1 MAIGQQKLN
10 VILEFELKSNIMSRQ
25 RLHYTPNQIT
35 KALYTTGSQ
44 WQTESGTEYIGSYH
58 TYTTGEIYSETEW
71 NPKKSI
77 KLIPLV
83 IESETVTTYKQ
94 LKTITPG
101 KRTPQSYTPIVTQN
115 DRVAGFITRYFI
127 KKANETTIIEI
138 NLEQYNAYLA
148 KEFDK
153 NLYQTISI
161 KWIITGSLETQY
173 KNGVKI
179 PSVAQQ
185 NLTAIQV
192 AQQTMPG
199 IISILTNPIQYYS
212 DVDIIVPADINGL
225 NS

>member
-1 MAIGQQKLN
+1 MF
-10 VILEFELKSNIMSRQ
+10 LELELQVNIMARL

-35 KALYTTGSQ
+35 KGLYTTGSV
-44 WQTESGTEYIGSYH
+44 WQTEMGLEYIGAYH
-58 TYTTGEIYSETEW
+58 TYVTGEVYSESEW
-71 NPKKSI
+71 NSTKSV
-77 KLIPLV
+77 KLIPIV
-83 IESETVTTYKQ
+83 YEEKTVTAYKQ

-127 KKANETTIIEI
+127 KKTNELKIIEI
-138 NLEQYNAYLA
+138 NLEQFNAYLSN
-148 KEFDK
+148 EFDK

-161 KWIITGSLETQY
+161 KWIITGSLEPQY

-212 DVDIIVPADINGL
+212 DVDIIVPRDINGL
-225 NS
+225 DS

>member
-1 MAIGQQKLN
+1 MHGKLPLN
-10 VILEFELKSNIMSRQ
+10 VFLELELQVNIMARL

-35 KALYTTGSQ
+35 KGLYTTGSV
-44 WQTESGTEYIGSYH
+44 WQTESGLEYIGAYH
-58 TYTTGEIYSETEW
+58 TYVTGEVYSESEW
-71 NPKKSI
+71 NSTKSV
-77 KLIPLV
+77 KLIPIV
-83 IESETVTTYKQ
+83 YEEKTVTSYKQ

-101 KRTPQSYTPIVTQN
+101 KRTPQSYTPIITQN

-127 KKANETTIIEI
+127 KKTNELKIIEI
-138 NLEQYNAYLA
+138 NLEQFNAYLSN
-148 KEFDK
+148 EFDK

-212 DVDIIVPADINGL
+212 DVDIIVPRDINGL

>member
-1 MAIGQQKLN
+1 MARL
-10 VILEFELKSNIMSRQ
+10 

-35 KALYTTGSQ
+35 KGLYTTGSV
-44 WQTESGTEYIGSYH
+44 WQTELGLEYIGAYH
-58 TYTTGEIYSETEW
+58 TYVTGEVYSESEW
-71 NPKKSI
+71 NSTKSV
-77 KLIPLV
+77 KLIPIV
-83 IESETVTTYKQ
+83 YEEKTVTAYKQ

-127 KKANETTIIEI
+127 KKTNELKIIEI
-138 NLEQYNAYLA
+138 NLEQFNAYLSN
-148 KEFDK
+148 EFDK

-212 DVDIIVPADINGL
+212 DVDIIVPRDINGL

>member
-1 MAIGQQKLN
+1 VHGKLPLN
-10 VILEFELKSNIMSRQ
+10 VFLELELQVNIMARL

-35 KALYTTGSQ
+35 KGLYTTGSV
-44 WQTESGTEYIGSYH
+44 WQTELGLEYIGAYH
-58 TYTTGEIYSETEW
+58 TYVTGEVYSESEW
-71 NPKKSI
+71 NSTKSV
-77 KLIPLV
+77 KLIPIV
-83 IESETVTTYKQ
+83 YEEKTVTSYKQ

-127 KKANETTIIEI
+127 KKTNELKIIEI
-138 NLEQYNAYLA
+138 NLEQFNAYLSN
-148 KEFDK
+148 EFDK

-212 DVDIIVPADINGL
+212 DVDIIVPRDINGL

>member
-1 MAIGQQKLN
+1 VHGKLPLN
-10 VILEFELKSNIMSRQ
+10 VFLELELQVNIMARL

-35 KALYTTGSQ
+35 KGLYTTGSV
-44 WQTESGTEYIGSYH
+44 WQTELGLEYIGAYH
-58 TYTTGEIYSETEW
+58 TYVTGEVYSESEW
-71 NPKKSI
+71 NSTKSV
-77 KLIPLV
+77 KLIPIV
-83 IESETVTTYKQ
+83 YEEKTVTAYKQ

-127 KKANETTIIEI
+127 KKTNELKIIEI
-138 NLEQYNAYLA
+138 NLEQFNAYLSN
-148 KEFDK
+148 EFDK

-212 DVDIIVPADINGL
+212 DVDIIVPRDINGL

>member
-1 MAIGQQKLN
+1 VHGKLPLN
-10 VILEFELKSNIMSRQ
+10 VFLELELQVNIMARL

-35 KALYTTGSQ
+35 KGLYTTGSV
-44 WQTESGTEYIGSYH
+44 WQTELGLEYIGAYH
-58 TYTTGEIYSETEW
+58 TYVTGEVYSESEW
-71 NPKKSI
+71 NSTKSV
-77 KLIPLV
+77 KLIPIV
-83 IESETVTTYKQ
+83 YEEKTVTAYKQ

-127 KKANETTIIEI
+127 KKTNELKIIEI
-138 NLEQYNAYLA
+138 NLEQFNAYLSN
-148 KEFDK
+148 EFDK

-179 PSVAQQ
+179 SSVAQQ

-212 DVDIIVPADINGL
+212 DVDIIVPRDINGL

>member
-1 MAIGQQKLN
+1 MHGKLPLN
-10 VILEFELKSNIMSRQ
+10 VFLELELQVNIMARL

-35 KALYTTGSQ
+35 KGLYTTGSV
-44 WQTESGTEYIGSYH
+44 WQTELGLEYIGAYH
-58 TYTTGEIYSETEW
+58 TYVTGEVYSESEW
-71 NPKKSI
+71 NSTKSV
-77 KLIPLV
+77 KLIPIV
-83 IESETVTTYKQ
+83 YEEKTVTSYKQ

-127 KKANETTIIEI
+127 KKTNELKIIEI
-138 NLEQYNAYLA
+138 NLEQFNAYLSN
-148 KEFDK
+148 EFDK

-212 DVDIIVPADINGL
+212 DVDIIVPRDINGL